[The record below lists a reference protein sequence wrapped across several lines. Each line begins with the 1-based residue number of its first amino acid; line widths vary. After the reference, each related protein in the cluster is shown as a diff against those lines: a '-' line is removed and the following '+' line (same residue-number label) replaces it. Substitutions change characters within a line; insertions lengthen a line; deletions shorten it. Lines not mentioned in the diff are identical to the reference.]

1 MKVLIAPNAFK
12 GTLSAEEAGA
22 IIASFCIDKYAG
34 VHTQVVPIG
43 DGGDGT
49 CNLLSKF
56 LNLEQVNAWTLD
68 PIGRPMIGFFGFDKS
83 SKKAYLDVSTAS
95 GIALIADSQKN
106 PWITSTFGTGLL
118 IKKAIGMG
126 SKEIILGLGGS
137 ATVDLGLGIL
147 QALGFVFLDQN
158 GREILPFTD
167 RVQQAISHIQSPV
180 PLPNIRFTCLCDV
193 RNQFFGNHGAIP
205 VFGPQKGLKPE
216 ELTAFE
222 TSSEKNVSLLFR
234 KAKKEFVDKSGF
246 GAAGGIALGL
256 SAFFNTDIEFGSPY
270 FFERIGLEDLI
281 KESDWV
287 ITGEGRYDAQS
298 EEGKACFELL
308 KLCRKHGKKSVLISS
323 GEEGKKAGFDQFIKL
338 EDLNFSS
345 HSLKNDA
352 EKALL
357 KSLSLQLDLQ

>member
-22 IIASFCIDKYAG
+22 IIASFCDKNYSG
-34 VHTQVVPIG
+34 LQTQVIPIA

-68 PIGRPMIGFFGFDKS
+68 PIGRPRIGFFGFEKA

-95 GIALIADSQKN
+95 GIALIGDSQKN
-106 PWITSTFGTGLL
+106 PWVTSTFGTGLL
-118 IKKAIGMG
+118 IRKAIRMG
-126 SKEIILGLGGS
+126 AKEIILGLGGS

-158 GREILPFTD
+158 GREVLPFTD
-167 RVQQAISHIQSPV
+167 QVQQAISHIQSPV
-180 PLPNIRFTCLCDV
+180 PMPNIHFTCLCDV
-193 RNQFFGNHGAIP
+193 RNQFFGNNGAIP
-205 VFGPQKGLKPE
+205 VFGPQKGLKSE
-216 ELTAFE
+216 ELSTFE
-222 TSSEKNVSLLFR
+222 VSSEKNVTLLFK
-234 KAKKEFVDKSGF
+234 KAKKEFVDRSGF

-298 EEGKACFELL
+298 EDGKACFELL

-323 GEEGKKAGFDQFIKL
+323 GEEGEKAGFDHFVKL
-338 EDLNFSS
+338 EDLDFLSQ
-345 HSLKNDA
+345 SLKNDA
-352 EKALL
+352 ETALL